1 MCQLLIPYALK
12 RMKIWYNVD
21 TQGCVSD
28 RLGRKENNKNMMLY
42 KNLGGNSGIRA
53 YLTGTDRIDVQFDS
67 GKIYRYSYRSA
78 GRDKV
83 EQMKKLAVQGQGLNS
98 YITKNV
104 RKDYETVMD
113 RFDE

>member
-1 MCQLLIPYALK
+1 
-12 RMKIWYNVD
+12 
-21 TQGCVSD
+21 
-28 RLGRKENNKNMMLY
+28 MMLY
-42 KNLGGNSGIRA
+42 KNLGGNSGIHA
-53 YLTGTDRIDVQFDS
+53 YLTGTDHIDVQFDG
-67 GKIYRYSYRSA
+67 GKVYRYSYRSA

-98 YITKNV
+98 YITKNA